1 MKAKTF
7 LLLLALA
14 SAGAAGAYKA
24 GWIELPEL
32 KTAAVKEAAPVPAAA
47 PAVTA
52 ARVKTM
58 DFRETVLV
66 TGSLV
71 PREEILVAPEVDG
84 LKVLELRAD
93 EGDRVKKGDVLAL
106 LVSESLDAQI
116 AQSDANIA
124 RARASI
130 ARAKS
135 GIAEAEARLVEAK
148 AALKRAKPLVKSE
161 YLSESIFDQ
170 RKAAA
175 LTAEAQLTA
184 AREGLILAEA
194 EKAQAEAQRREID
207 WRRGNTEVRAP
218 EDGLISRR
226 GARVGSISVGA
237 TVAGA
242 GEPFFRIIAKGEIEL
257 DAEVAET
264 RLTKIRKGQ
273 TATVESAGT
282 IVDGEVRL
290 VSPEIDKT
298 TRLGRVRIFIGDN
311 PDLKIGAF
319 AKAKIE
325 TAYKRGLA
333 APLSAVL
340 YGANGATVLVIEN
353 DQVASRRIETGL
365 VVDGQVEVL
374 SGLNDGDVIVARA
387 GTFLRDGD
395 AVTPILASDAISEAR
410 R

>member
-1 MKAKTF
+1 MKTKSF
-7 LLLLALA
+7 LLLLTLA
-14 SAGAAGAYKA
+14 AAGAAGLIA
-24 GWIELPEL
+24 LPEF
-32 KTAAVKEAAPVPAAA
+32 KTAAVEETAPVTAAA

-52 ARVKTM
+52 ARVKTV

-93 EGDRVKKGDVLAL
+93 EGDRVKKGDVLAI

-135 GIAEAEARLVEAK
+135 QIIEAEARLVEAQ

-175 LTAEAQLTA
+175 QTAEAQLTA
-184 AREGLILAEA
+184 AHEGMRLAEA
-194 EKAQAEAQRREID
+194 EKAQAEAQRREIE

-226 GARVGSISVGA
+226 GARIGSISVGA

-242 GEPFFRIIAKGEIEL
+242 GEPFFRIISKGEIEL
-257 DAEVAET
+257 DAEVVQT
-264 RLTKIRKGQ
+264 RLAKIKNGQ
-273 TATVESAGT
+273 TATVRSSGT
-282 IVDGEVRL
+282 IADGKVRL
-290 VSPEIDKT
+290 VSPEIDRT
-298 TRLGRVRIFIGDN
+298 TRLGRVRIFLGDN

-319 AKAKIE
+319 AKANVE
-325 TAYKRGLA
+325 TASKRGLA
-333 APLSAVL
+333 VPLSAVL
-340 YGANGATVLVIEN
+340 YSDNGATVLVIEN
-353 DQVASRRIETGL
+353 GQVASRRVETGL
-365 VVDGQVEVL
+365 VVAGQVEVM
-374 SGLNDGDVIVARA
+374 SGLKEGDVVVARA

-395 AVTPILASDAISEAR
+395 AVTPILPSDAISEAR
-410 R
+410 